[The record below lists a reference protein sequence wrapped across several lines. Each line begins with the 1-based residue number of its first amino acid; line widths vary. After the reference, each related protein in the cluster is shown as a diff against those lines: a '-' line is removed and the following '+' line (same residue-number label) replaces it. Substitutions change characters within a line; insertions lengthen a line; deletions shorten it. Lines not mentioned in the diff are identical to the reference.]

1 MPESALLREAVDE
14 LYSSDPDAFVE
25 RRRALSTEAKRQG
38 DAAAATEIA
47 ALRKPTRS
55 AWTMNV
61 LARSDP
67 DAFDPVVEV
76 GDQMREAERA
86 LDGERMRELSGQ
98 RRRLI
103 DEITRKAFA
112 ATGQGTPSPA
122 LRDDVVATL
131 TAAFADP
138 EVADLLR
145 SGLLLR
151 PAQWDGFG
159 SASRPDLALVLSPAL
174 RPVRPGGAR
183 APAKA
188 AKAPAAKQSASQQK
202 AARAAE
208 AAREKERRQQITQA
222 EKLVTD
228 AERRLATAEADEQ
241 AKREKLRLLKEE
253 VAQIEHLIEQARR
266 NVRAAKTELSQA
278 QRRRDR
284 QS

>member
-25 RRRALSTEAKRQG
+25 RRRALAAEARRQG
-38 DAAAATEIA
+38 DAGVATEIA

-61 LARSDP
+61 LARTEP
-67 DAFDPVVEV
+67 EAFDPVVEV
-76 GDQMREAERA
+76 GDQMRDAERD

-112 ATGQGTPSPA
+112 ATGQPTPSPA

-138 EVADLLR
+138 DVADLLR

-159 SASRPDLALVLSPAL
+159 SASRPDLALVLSPAP
-174 RPVRPGGAR
+174 RPAR
-183 APAKA
+183 AKAPAKTPAKA
-188 AKAPAAKQSASQQK
+188 AKQTASQQK
-202 AARAAE
+202 AARAAD
-208 AAREKERRQQITQA
+208 AAREKERRQQLAQA
-222 EKLVTD
+222 AKQVTD

-241 AKREKLRLLKEE
+241 AKREKLRLLKEQ
-253 VAQIEHLIEQARR
+253 VAQTEHLIEQARR

-278 QRRRDR
+278 QRQRDR
-284 QS
+284 QR